1 MARDNWHKS
10 KTISDLVF
18 KRKQLSIPALG
29 GCTADF
35 PPGGCADR
43 SVPRTRTPQA
53 DWNIVISWNCWQM
66 FVLLKEHWWVFTI
79 QSKVRS
85 ATVKCLTLPLSI
97 FKKLG
102 TCTTTSF
109 PGEERAWERGCVHQS
124 HAILLLFLNQD
135 ILAWVEQ
142 IFHLNSLVISQLQ
155 QRNCALDIIMRINR
169 KIQAAWL
176 FAASVVRPAG

>member
-1 MARDNWHKS
+1 MARDNCHKS

-18 KRKQLSIPALG
+18 KRKQLSIPALGGALG

-53 DWNIVISWNCWQM
+53 DWNMVISWNCWQM

-102 TCTTTSF
+102 TCTK
-109 PGEERAWERGCVHQS
+109 A
-124 HAILLLFLNQD
+124 LLLFLNQD

-142 IFHLNSLVISQLQ
+142 IFPLNSLVISQLQ

-169 KIQAAWL
+169 KIRASWL
-176 FAASVVRPAG
+176 FAASVVRLVG